1 MPKWMNFLLVALII
15 LQFLFPYVVL
25 AEQGEFLEDTVEDY
39 QNTAGVT
46 PQQVDRVESFM
57 KNSMYLDKYDYDT
70 NQFDCKWHEIGCH
83 TNGFFFTTISGFVFG
98 AIDSFSKFQIDS
110 EIVMGNPVYEG
121 YMLNFKTLAWTIAA
135 IFILWQTTKIIILYS
150 GNGEEGMNSLQ
161 DKLVAIVT
169 GGILLGIYSQLFEW
183 LLELTHLLTE
193 TMLTTP
199 VTHYDIMQVMAVN
212 SVGYGLILMI
222 VVSAILFV
230 FFLSVL
236 YRTVLFVILYIT
248 GVLAIPTIVNDQYN
262 FFNLWLKTVV
272 SNILTLTL
280 QLLCFVLGIKTLV
293 SLESGNMVFGVI
305 FFIVGLSIPTLL
317 NQFGASTGTAR
328 SVGSSVKYVARYAAR
343 R

>member
-1 MPKWMNFLLVALII
+1 MRTWISLLVLLLI
-15 LQFLFPYVVL
+15 LTLFPGLVFGEEGNFMEETITEYSETEGVKEQDIKNAESYMEDVL
-25 AEQGEFLEDTVEDY
+25 YLE
-39 QNTAGVT
+39 
-46 PQQVDRVESFM
+46 
-57 KNSMYLDKYDYDT
+57 KYDYET
-70 NQFDCKWHEIGCH
+70 NQFDCKWHEVGCH
-83 TNGFFFTTISGFVFG
+83 TNSFLFTTVSGFVYG

-110 EIVMGNPVYEG
+110 GFVIGNPVYEG
-121 YMLNFKTLAWTIAA
+121 YMLNFKSLAWTIAG
-135 IFILWQTTKIIILYS
+135 IFILWQTIKIVILYS
-150 GNGEEGMNSLQ
+150 GNGEEGMNSLY
-161 DKLVAIVT
+161 DKLIAIIT
-169 GGILLGIYSQLFEW
+169 GGILLGVYGQFFDW

-193 TMLTTP
+193 TMLTSP

-212 SVGYGLILMI
+212 SVGYGLILMV

-236 YRTVLFVILYIT
+236 YRSVLFVILYIT

-272 SNILTLTL
+272 SNILTLII

-293 SLESGNMVFGVI
+293 NLQGGNMVLGMI

-317 NQFGASTGTAR
+317 NQFGASTGSAKA
-328 SVGSSVKYVARYAAR
+328 VGSSVKYVARYAR

>member
-1 MPKWMNFLLVALII
+1 MPKSMKFLLVALII
-15 LQFLFPYVVL
+15 LQFLFPYIVL
-25 AEQGEFLEDTVEDY
+25 AEQGEFLEDTLQDYKETQSSNEKVER
-39 QNTAGVT
+39 A
-46 PQQVDRVESFM
+46 ESYM
-57 KNSMYLDKYDYDT
+57 ENVLYLDKYDYDT
-70 NQFDCKWHEIGCH
+70 NQFECKWHEIGCH

-110 EIVMGNPVYEG
+110 NFIMGNPVYEG

-193 TMLTTP
+193 TMLTSP
-199 VTHYDIMQVMAVN
+199 ATHYDIMQVMAVN
-212 SVGYGLILMI
+212 AVGYGLILMI

-293 SLESGNMVFGVI
+293 SLEDGNMVVGMI
-305 FFIVGLSIPTLL
+305 FFLVGLSIPTLL

-328 SVGSSVKYVARYAAR
+328 SVGSSVKYVARYAVR